1 MPAPGPRCTLCA
13 HCPAPRPQDGVTA
26 LLRAVESAAE
36 SATLLAL
43 LDGGPGPNVASAVSG
58 GGGGGGGDGD
68 DDDDDDRVL
77 R

>member
-1 MPAPGPRCTLCA
+1 M
-13 HCPAPRPQDGVTA
+13 TA

-43 LDGGPGPNVASAVSG
+43 LDGGAGPNVASAVSG